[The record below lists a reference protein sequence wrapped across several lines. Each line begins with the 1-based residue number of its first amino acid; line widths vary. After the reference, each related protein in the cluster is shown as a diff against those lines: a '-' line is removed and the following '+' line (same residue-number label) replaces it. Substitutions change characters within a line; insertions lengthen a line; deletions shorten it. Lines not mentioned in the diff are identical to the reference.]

1 MKFNFALNEEEN
13 LSPEELLLIMT
24 RIGQNSKLVISGDP
38 KQADRK
44 YNGNESGLQRVC
56 KKLRN
61 MEEVAIVEF
70 SDEDVVRN
78 TLITKILKNWSE
90 Q

>member
-24 RIGQNSKLVISGDP
+24 RIGHNSKLVISGDP

>member
-1 MKFNFALNEEEN
+1 
-13 LSPEELLLIMT
+13 MT

-44 YNGNESGLQRVC
+44 HNGNESGLQRVC

>member
-1 MKFNFALNEEEN
+1 MLILVEEAEN

-56 KKLRN
+56 KKLRS

>member
-1 MKFNFALNEEEN
+1 MLILVEEAEN

-90 Q
+90 

>member
-1 MKFNFALNEEEN
+1 MLILVEEAEN

>member
-1 MKFNFALNEEEN
+1 MMILVEEAEN